1 MTDNIEPIT
10 NHQSP
15 ITRLKVMTVVG
26 TRPEIIRLSRVL
38 DALDASEAVEHII
51 VHTGQNYD
59 YELNQIFFEDLGLR
73 KPDYFLEA
81 AGKTATETVGNIL
94 IKIDPLLEEL
104 KPDAF
109 LVLGDTNSCLC
120 AIPAKKRH
128 IPIFHMEA
136 GNRCFDQRVPEETN
150 RKIVDHTS
158 DINLTYSDIA
168 REYLLREG
176 LPADRII
183 KTGSPMFEV
192 LNHYLPQIDA
202 SDVLNKLNLEEGK
215 FFVVSSHREENIN
228 SEKNFR
234 GLMASLNAIAEK
246 YQYPIIVSTHP
257 RTKNMIDK
265 MQIEMRPEI
274 QFLKPLGFHD
284 YNALQKRAYAVLSD
298 SGTISEESSIL
309 NFRALNIR
317 QAHERPEAMEEAS
330 VMMVGLSPER
340 ILQGLVQLETQ
351 VVGDRNQLQITNHQ
365 LPNFRPVSDY
375 SMPNVSEK
383 VVRIIIS
390 YTDYI
395 KRTVWSEEI

>member
-1 MTDNIEPIT
+1 
-10 NHQSP
+10 
-15 ITRLKVMTVVG
+15 MTVVG

-38 DALDASEAVEHII
+38 SALDASDAVDHII

-73 KPDYFLEA
+73 KPDYFLDA

-150 RKIVDHTS
+150 RKIVDHTA

-192 LNHYLPQIDA
+192 LNHYLPQITA
-202 SDVLNKLNLEEGK
+202 SDVLTKLGLEDRK

-228 SEKNFR
+228 NEKNFK
-234 GLMASLNAIAEK
+234 GLMESLNTIAE
-246 YQYPIIVSTHP
+246 QYGYPVIVSTHP
-257 RTKNMIDK
+257 RTRNMIDK
-265 MQIEMRPEI
+265 MGIQMRPEI

-284 YNALQKRAYAVLSD
+284 YNALQMRSFAVLSD

-340 ILQGLVQLETQ
+340 VLQGLVQVLRQ
-351 VVGDRNQLQITNHQ
+351 DVDGQR
-365 LPNFRPVSDY
+365 NFRQVADY